1 MVWELIMR
9 INKFIASSGL
19 CSRRKADEL
28 IKEGKVTVNENK
40 VVDLGYDVLKED
52 KIKVNGIVI
61 KPVEQKVYYMMN
73 KPKGYVTSLND
84 EKGRKTVID
93 LLGDIPYRVYP
104 VGRLDYD
111 TEGLLLFTNDGDLS
125 YKLTSASSNINKTYI
140 VKIEGQIKESELAV
154 VRSGVVVDGVKYDK
168 CELEVIEQDDK
179 FTKLKMVIHEG
190 KNRQI
195 RKTFEHIGKVVV
207 FLKRVAIG
215 QLRLGG
221 LSRGKVKKLNEED
234 LLYLF
239 KKEK

>member
-52 KIKVNGIVI
+52 KIKVNGVAI

-154 VRSGVVVDGVKYDK
+154 VRSGIVVDGVKYDK

>member
-52 KIKVNGIVI
+52 KIKVNGVVI

>member
-1 MVWELIMR
+1 MR

-40 VVDLGYDVLKED
+40 VVNLGYDVLKED
-52 KIKVNGIVI
+52 KIKVNGVVI

-154 VRSGVVVDGVKYDK
+154 VRSGIVVDGVKYDK

>member
-1 MVWELIMR
+1 MR

-52 KIKVNGIVI
+52 KIKVNGVVI

-73 KPKGYVTSLND
+73 KPKGYVTSLSD

-111 TEGLLLFTNDGDLS
+111 TEGLLLFTNDRDLS

>member
-40 VVDLGYDVLKED
+40 VVDLGYDVLKKD
-52 KIKVNGIVI
+52 KIKVNGVVI

>member
-52 KIKVNGIVI
+52 KIKVNGVVI

-73 KPKGYVTSLND
+73 KPKGYVTSLSD

>member
-1 MVWELIMR
+1 MR

-52 KIKVNGIVI
+52 KIKVNGVVI

>member
-1 MVWELIMR
+1 MR

-73 KPKGYVTSLND
+73 KPKGYVTSLSD

-154 VRSGVVVDGVKYDK
+154 VRSGIVVDGVKYDK

>member
-52 KIKVNGIVI
+52 KIKVNGVVI

-73 KPKGYVTSLND
+73 KPKGYVTSLSD

-154 VRSGVVVDGVKYDK
+154 VRSGVVVDGVKYGK

>member
-1 MVWELIMR
+1 MR

-40 VVDLGYDVLKED
+40 VVDLGYDVLKKD
-52 KIKVNGIVI
+52 KIKVNGVVI

>member
-1 MVWELIMR
+1 MR

-52 KIKVNGIVI
+52 KIKVNGVVI

-73 KPKGYVTSLND
+73 KPKGYVTSLSD

>member
-1 MVWELIMR
+1 MR

-52 KIKVNGIVI
+52 KIKVNGVII

-154 VRSGVVVDGVKYDK
+154 VRSGVVVDGVKYGK

>member
-1 MVWELIMR
+1 MR

-52 KIKVNGIVI
+52 KIKVNGVVI

-73 KPKGYVTSLND
+73 KPKGYVTSLSD

-154 VRSGVVVDGVKYDK
+154 VRSGVVVDGVKYGK

>member
-52 KIKVNGIVI
+52 KIKVNGVVI
-61 KPVEQKVYYMMN
+61 KPVEKKVYYMMN

-154 VRSGVVVDGVKYDK
+154 VRSGVVVDGIKYDK

>member
-1 MVWELIMR
+1 MR

>member
-1 MVWELIMR
+1 MR

-73 KPKGYVTSLND
+73 KPKGYVTSLSD